1 MNIVIALDPGFGNTK
16 VCFDG
21 QTSYCPSA
29 VVHPRNIGLAG
40 IGMKSHAKAHIVQVD
55 GQEFAIGE
63 GAWNHGQSANG
74 MDYIGLASPAR
85 KALFFANLA
94 NYLDPGAYAF
104 EQLVVGLPV
113 PLLMDNTQAQ
123 VIFDRLKVLKDESVF
138 VCDQGEYVF
147 SFDKIKVLAQP
158 VGAYA
163 DWLLDDDLQPRF
175 NTRNLQVAVL
185 DIGMN
190 TLDLYVFKGGK
201 VTPKYVG
208 GGKVGV
214 RRLLHML
221 DKSGGDLHELDDDLR
236 NRRLRPAKGELDQWL
251 DEIFHEVEKYW
262 PNLKQFDS
270 VVPVGGG
277 SALLGE
283 RLHLEM
289 IGKGAIVNW
298 PEDPLL
304 ANVKGLWK
312 WAAYELER

>member
-40 IGMKSHAKAHIVQVD
+40 IGMKSVARAQMVQVD

-85 KALFFANLA
+85 KALFFANLV
-94 NYLDPGAYAF
+94 NYLVPGTYQF
-104 EQLVVGLPV
+104 EQLVIGLPV

-123 VIFDRLKVLKDESVF
+123 GIFDRLKALKDEAVF
-138 VCDQGEYVF
+138 TCDQGEYVF
-147 SFDKIKVLAQP
+147 SFNKIKVLAQP

-163 DWLLDDDLQPRF
+163 NWLLDDALQPQFTVRDAE
-175 NTRNLQVAVL
+175 VAVL

-201 VTPKYVG
+201 VTPKFVG

-214 RRLLHML
+214 RRLLQML
-221 DKSGGDLHELDDDLR
+221 DRSGRDVHELDDDLR

-251 DEIFHEVEKYW
+251 DEIFHEVEQYW
-262 PNLKQFDS
+262 PNLRQFS
-270 VVPVGGG
+270 CLVPVGGG
-277 SALLGE
+277 TALLGE
-283 RLHLEM
+283 QLRLEL
-289 IGKGAIVNW
+289 INKGAVVDW
-298 PEDPLL
+298 PEEPLL